1 MKARTIIPQAMATL
15 LVALPICFITS
26 CSNGEEALVP
36 EDSAEVKITATVDS
50 GMNSRTN
57 GATGSNA
64 YTPRVGELTLFYN
77 GLGANKKATYAYSTT
92 NSKWI
97 RISHIPLKWIDCT
110 PTNNNYYIFYAV
122 APAVPAGMSGKV
134 HLDQSTQ
141 DLYDESDLLAARVE
155 FLNPATTPSPTEEEG
170 SEGNNNNNSWV
181 VPIGLSHLM
190 SCLVIQL
197 SEQQDNVTGID
208 LSNAKVT
215 VGGLKY
221 EYTLGTENNTN
232 FPVATVK
239 DGGTIATS
247 MIALNTGNSTYSLLF
262 PAQGV
267 PSNQNESTP
276 IDESAQPTS
285 TPLSIKVEVE
295 GFVFTCEYT
304 SPLTFSAGK
313 KKLCT
318 LTVNVGDKDTGITAT
333 IADWNDVEGSG
344 DMKPEL

>member
-50 GMNSRTN
+50 GMNSRTD
-57 GATGSNA
+57 GATGSIA
-64 YTPRVGELTLFYN
+64 YTPRVGELTLFAN
-77 GLGANKKATYAYSTT
+77 ELGADKKATYAYSSK

-97 RISHIPLKWIDCT
+97 RISHIPLKWSECT
-110 PTNNNYYIFYAV
+110 SNDNNNYIFYAV

-155 FLNPATTPSPTEEEG
+155 FPTPATTPSPTEEEG

-181 VPIGLSHLM
+181 VPIELSHLM

-221 EYTLGTENNTN
+221 EYTLNAANESD
-232 FPVATVK
+232 PVATVK
-239 DGGTIATS
+239 VNGTIATS
-247 MIALNTGNSTYSLLF
+247 MMPLNTGNSTYSLLF
-262 PAQGV
+262 PAQEV
-267 PSNQNESTP
+267 LPSQNEPTP

-318 LTVNVGDKDTGITAT
+318 LTVNVGNKDTGITAT